1 MSETFGRRDLFK
13 RAAVAGAGVAAGAA
27 VGPVFAQDAAPDAA
41 ATQTVPRRKL
51 GKTGE
56 TIPVLVMGG
65 SQKFDPTF
73 DKMLHRAFKMGINY
87 IDTAESYAGG
97 QSHVTLKPFIEQVGR
112 KNLWITSKSGM
123 FSGNGPATVAM
134 YRDAIMKEFDVLG
147 TDYLDAYFFHGLKHT
162 ECLEPEYIAF
172 ADEMKKSG
180 KAKYFGFSCHD
191 GNVVDLLNK
200 AAKIGSDGVNMIMFK
215 YNFSDVNKGGYGY
228 DALNKAIDACVAA
241 GIGLISMKTQSS
253 VPTDSE
259 FVKKFQSENFT
270 LHQARLRAALEDERL
285 SGSVS
290 GMNNMQIMMDN
301 AKAVMSAKP
310 LTAKE
315 VNQLYRYAAETEHLH
330 CRGCTHLC
338 ESKVASDLRIGDQLR
353 YLMYAEC
360 YDQAAEAREMYA
372 KLTPTQRDFRSVD
385 LAEAAKACP
394 HRIDIPARL
403 ERAHSVLA

>member
-1 MSETFGRRDLFK
+1 MSGQEFGRRDLFK
-13 RAAVAGAGVAAGAA
+13 RAAAVGAGAVAAGAGLA
-27 VGPVFAQDAAPDAA
+27 PLMAQEAAAP
-41 ATQTVPRRKL
+41 TSTVPRRKL

-56 TIPVLVMGG
+56 TVPVLLMGG

-73 DKMLHRAFKMGINY
+73 DKMLHRAFKIGMNY

-123 FSGNGPATVAM
+123 FGNTPAPVSQ

-172 ADEMKKSG
+172 ADELKKSG

-200 AAKIGSDGVNMIMFK
+200 AAKLGGDAVNMIMFR
-215 YNFSDVNKGGYGY
+215 YNFADVNKGGYGY
-228 DALNKAIDACVAA
+228 TELNNAIDACVKA
-241 GIGLISMKTQSS
+241 GIGMMGMKTQSS
-253 VPTDSE
+253 VPTDNE
-259 FVKKFQSENFT
+259 FVQKFQSESFT

-285 SGSVS
+285 SACVS
-290 GMNNMQIMMDN
+290 GINNMQILMDN
-301 AKAVMSAKP
+301 SKAVMTAKQ

-315 VNQLYRYAAETEHLH
+315 INQLYRYAAETEHLS

-338 ESKVASDLRIGDQLR
+338 ESKVAGDLRIGDQLR

-360 YDQAAEAREMYA
+360 YDQRDEARQMYA
-372 KLTPTQRDFRSVD
+372 RLSPQERDFDGVD
-385 LAEAAKACP
+385 LAAATSACP
-394 HRIDIPARL
+394 HRINIRERL
-403 ERAHSVLA
+403 GVAKSVLA

>member
-1 MSETFGRRDLFK
+1 MNGQEFGRRDLFK
-13 RAAVAGAGVAAGAA
+13 RAAVMGAGVAAAG
-27 VGPVFAQDAAPDAA
+27 VGLSPAMAQDAAAA
-41 ATQTVPRRKL
+41 PTTVPRRKL

-56 TIPVLVMGG
+56 TVPVLLMGG

-73 DKMLHRAFKMGINY
+73 DKMLHRAFKLGMTY

-123 FSGNGPATVAM
+123 FGNAPAPVSR
-134 YRDAIMKEFDVLG
+134 YRDGIMKEFDVLG

-172 ADEMKKSG
+172 ADELKKSG
-180 KAKYFGFSCHD
+180 KTKYFGFSCHD

-215 YNFSDVNKGGYGY
+215 YSFRDYGNLE
-228 DALNKAIDACVAA
+228 LNKAIDACVAA
-241 GIGLISMKTQSS
+241 GIGLLGMKTQSS
-253 VPTDSE
+253 VPETSE
-259 FVKKFQSENFT
+259 TVQKFQSENFT

-285 SGSVS
+285 SACVS
-290 GMNNMQIMMDN
+290 GINNMQILMDN
-301 AKAVMSAKP
+301 TKAVMTAKP

-315 VNQLYRYAAETEHLH
+315 MVQLQRHAAETAHLH
-330 CRGCTHLC
+330 CQGCTHIC
-338 ESKVASDLRIGDQLR
+338 ETKVATDLRIGDQLR

-360 YDQAAEAREMYA
+360 YDQQAEAREMYA
-372 KLTPTQRDFRSVD
+372 KLTPSEQNFEGVD
-385 LAEAAKACP
+385 LAAATAACPQHINIHERLTAAKTA
-394 HRIDIPARL
+394 
-403 ERAHSVLA
+403 LA

>member
-13 RAAVAGAGVAAGAA
+13 RAAVAGAGVAATGA
-27 VGPVFAQDAAPDAA
+27 GLNSVFAQEAAPDAA
-41 ATQTVPRRKL
+41 AAQTVPRRKL

-123 FSGNGPATVAM
+123 FSGSGPAPVSM

-147 TDYLDAYFFHGLKHT
+147 VDQLDAYFFHGLKHI

-180 KAKYFGFSCHD
+180 KTKYFGFSCHD
-191 GNVVDLLNK
+191 GNVVELMNK
-200 AAKIGSDGVNMIMFK
+200 AAQLGSDAINLIMFK
-215 YNFSDVNKGGYGY
+215 YSFSQYG
-228 DALNKAIDACVAA
+228 DLELNKAIDACVAA
-241 GIGLISMKTQSS
+241 GIGLISMKTQTS

-259 FVKKFQSENFT
+259 FVKKFQSENYT

-290 GMNNMQIMMDN
+290 GMNNMQIMMEN

-315 VNQLYRYAAETEHLH
+315 MQQLYRYAAETKHLH
-330 CRGCTHLC
+330 CRGCTHIC

-360 YDQAAEAREMYA
+360 QDNTAEAREMYA
-372 KLTPTQRDFRSVD
+372 RLSPAERDFNAVD
-385 LAEAAKACP
+385 LEAATKACP
-394 HRIDIPARL
+394 QGINIRERL
-403 ERAHSVLA
+403 AQAQSVLA

>member
-27 VGPVFAQDAAPDAA
+27 VGPVFAQDAATDAA
-41 ATQTVPRRKL
+41 PAQTVPRRKL

-123 FSGNGPATVAM
+123 FSGSAPATVAM

-191 GNVVDLLNK
+191 GNVVDLMNK

-215 YNFSDVNKGGYGY
+215 YSFKDYGNTE
-228 DALNKAIDACVAA
+228 LNKAMDACVAA

-259 FVKKFQSENFT
+259 FVTKFQSENYT

-290 GMNNMQIMMDN
+290 GMTNMQVMMDN
-301 AKAVMSAKP
+301 AKAVMSTKP
-310 LTAKE
+310 LAAKE
-315 VNQLYRYAAETEHLH
+315 MQQLYRYAEETKHLH

-338 ESKVASDLRIGDQLR
+338 ETKVASDLRIGDQLR

-360 YDQAAEAREMYA
+360 QGNMSEAREMYA
-372 KLTPTQRDFRSVD
+372 RLSPAERDFNTVD
-385 LAEAAKACP
+385 LEAATKACP
-394 HRIDIPARL
+394 QGINIRERL
-403 ERAHSVLA
+403 TQAQSLLA